1 MNKDETTATPAQD
14 AFVEDA
20 PSAEANGASSD
31 QHEESMK
38 QQTETVTEL
47 TEDVAE
53 ETQTA
58 SPSRDTNTTSTAP
71 PNVTAQLEEY
81 LALAQRTRAEFANYK
96 KRVERELSESKQRG
110 ALDAIAKVLP
120 VIDDFERA
128 MQNVPAEL
136 QEHSWVSGVGLMLRK
151 FEKLLNE
158 FEVEVIDP
166 VGQVFDPSRHEA
178 LGMDE
183 SDTVESGHVTVT
195 LQKGYASGDR
205 VLRPALVRVAN

>member
-1 MNKDETTATPAQD
+1 MNKDETTATPTQD
-14 AFVEDA
+14 ALVEDA
-20 PSAEANGASSD
+20 PAAEANDVSSD
-31 QHEESMK
+31 QHEESMN
-38 QQTETVTEL
+38 QQREAVTDL
-47 TEDVAE
+47 TEEVAE
-53 ETQTA
+53 ETQ
-58 SPSRDTNTTSTAP
+58 STSTSQDTTTP
-71 PNVTAQLEEY
+71 STSSAQVEEY
-81 LALAQRTRAEFANYK
+81 VALAQRTRAEFANYK
-96 KRVERELSESKQRG
+96 KRVEREISESKQRG
-110 ALDAIAKVLP
+110 ALDAITKTLP

-128 MQNVPAEL
+128 MQNVPPDL
-136 QEHSWVSGVGLMLRK
+136 QAHSWVSGVGLMLRK

-183 SDTVESGHVTVT
+183 SDTIESGHVTVT

>member
-1 MNKDETTATPAQD
+1 MSKDETTSTPTQD

-20 PSAEANGASSD
+20 PAAEADGASSD
-31 QHEESMK
+31 YHEESMD
-38 QQTETVTEL
+38 QHTETIEQTPEVVETAV
-47 TEDVAE
+47 EDSMPE
-53 ETQTA
+53 SKDTP
-58 SPSRDTNTTSTAP
+58 PSVLPQA
-71 PNVTAQLEEY
+71 EEY

-96 KRVERELSESKQRG
+96 KRVERELSEGKQRG
-110 ALDAIAKVLP
+110 ALDAITKMLP

-136 QEHSWVSGVGLMLRK
+136 RENAWVSGVGLMLRK

-166 VGQVFDPSRHEA
+166 VGQVFDPSSHEA
-178 LGMDE
+178 IGMDE
-183 SDTVESGHVTVT
+183 SDSVESGHVTVT
-195 LQKGYASGDR
+195 LQKGYASGER